1 MMERVDIKDIPF
13 PLSPV
18 VPTLLE
24 STATI
29 QFRCHKGIAC
39 FNACCKNIDI
49 TLTPY
54 DVLRLKGRLGLTSGE
69 FLVKYTTPFEMGQG
83 DIAGIKMLPA
93 ENSTQCQFMNDEGC
107 SVYED
112 RPTACRYYPAALL
125 SLRNQNEYTDREAY
139 ALVKEDHCLGHN
151 EPRTLT
157 IAEYRTEQG
166 VEEYDEQSRGW
177 RQLIL
182 KKKSTGPTVGKPSK
196 RSLQLF
202 FMACYDLDRFR
213 EFVDSASFNEVY
225 DLPGELRERIRNDE
239 TELLQFGYSFL
250 RQVMFD
256 EASIPLKADAL
267 DKRLARKQER
277 EAVMDEIAA
286 KLGPLDTQPA
296 EEFDKYKFV
305 D

>member
-1 MMERVDIKDIPF
+1 MERVDIKDIPF

-29 QFRCHKGIAC
+29 QFRCHTGIAC

-54 DVLRLKGRLGLTSGE
+54 DVLRLKRRLGLSSGE
-69 FLVKYTTPFEMGQG
+69 FLLKYTTPFEISQG

-93 ENSTQCQFMNDEGC
+93 ENTTQCQFMTDDGC

-139 ALVKEDHCLGHN
+139 ALVKEEHCLGHN

-157 IAEYRTEQG
+157 IAEYRKEQG
-166 VEEYDEQSRGW
+166 VEEYDLQARGW

-182 KKKSTGPTVGKPSK
+182 KKKSTGPTVGKPTK

-213 EFVDSASFNEVY
+213 EFVNSASFNEVY
-225 DLPGELRERIRNDE
+225 DLPEELREKIRNDE

-256 EASIPLKADAL
+256 EASIPVKADAL
-267 DKRLARKQER
+267 DRRLARKQER

-286 KLGPLDTQPA
+286 KLGPLETPPA